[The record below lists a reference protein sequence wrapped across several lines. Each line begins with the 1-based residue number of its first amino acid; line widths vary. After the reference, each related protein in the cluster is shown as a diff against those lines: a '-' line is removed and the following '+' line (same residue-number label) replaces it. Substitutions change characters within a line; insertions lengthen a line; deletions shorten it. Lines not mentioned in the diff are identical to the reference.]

1 MAEIKPC
8 GSHDGSALG
17 VPTLR
22 LHRQGVRAGLRIQT
36 RAPKTSQEHP
46 YRRQGKFNISL
57 CVVNKSSHVE
67 IMRCLSTVRFL
78 HAIHSK
84 LFKGR
89 SSTAAAAASANA
101 RLFHFTQTPIYSFR
115 CSRLPHSY
123 LLFKPNLSR
132 MLPSSS
138 LMIIY
143 DRIQG

>member
-8 GSHDGSALG
+8 GSHDSSALG

-22 LHRQGVRAGLRIQT
+22 VHRQGVWAGLRIQT

-46 YRRQGKFNISL
+46 YRRQGKFGCSI

-67 IMRCLSTVRFL
+67 IMLCLSTVIFV

-84 LFKGR
+84 LFRGR

-101 RLFHFTQTPIYSFR
+101 RLSHYPPNTNLFISLFSLTSLNLTSLK
-115 CSRLPHSY
+115 CY
-123 LLFKPNLSR
+123 LHLLS
-132 MLPSSS
+132 
-138 LMIIY
+138 
-143 DRIQG
+143 